1 MRARDVMRR
10 KPRTCTPGSSLAQ
23 AGRTMRE
30 ADCGFLPV
38 VGDGDRVVGVITDR
52 DLALAVSERDRKPSE
67 IEVRLVASGEVWSC
81 RADDDLRTA
90 MGVMRDRR
98 VRRLTVLDET
108 GGLEGILSLDD
119 IVLEAHATATG
130 TFEGP
135 LYSDV
140 GRTLEAINRHQVPA
154 LAS

>member
-1 MRARDVMRR
+1 MRVRDVMRR
-10 KPRTCTPGSSLAQ
+10 EPRTCTPGSSLAQ
-23 AGRTMRE
+23 AGRTMHE
-30 ADCGFLPV
+30 AGCGFLPMI
-38 VGDGDRVVGVITDR
+38 GDGDRVVGVITDR

-81 RADDDLRTA
+81 RVDDDLQAA

-98 VRRLTVLDET
+98 VRRLPVVDQDGRLQ
-108 GGLEGILSLDD
+108 GILSLDD
-119 IVLEAHATATG
+119 IVLEAHVTRSD
-130 TFEGP
+130 TFDGP

-140 GRTLEAINRHQVPA
+140 GRTLEEVNRHPVPA